1 MAQCHSTAVW
11 YLSRGPEHRTAISD
25 QALRALA
32 TLGKVNADDLLW
44 RPGFESWRSAGL
56 IPGLLTSA
64 PLAGNQSAVKAALS
78 PDSSSDWNL
87 GSLTEMAAALASR
100 LKEIGAGILVS
111 GVDWTK
117 SAQLYARFYG
127 GEGFRYLKQTELTLE
142 RFLSRAEHPRILAGI
157 LGAWVLVGTLNIV
170 MHDGTADAQLTP
182 RDQPRS
188 EATATS
194 IAPTA
199 NRQSRKEAVI
209 ERTFSKI
216 DLGLSIVKLQLSDP
230 LTYTSFVEKPASE
243 PHVSKQSETLVPVP
257 LPTKKPEAL
266 AKDISMGKSKV
277 TNARTGQRSARVG
290 RREARRPKPM
300 HFGTIGFNFASQ

>member
-100 LKEIGAGILVS
+100 LKEIAASTQRYLMRQWRGILVS

-117 SAQLYARFYG
+117 SAQLYAAPAGMSCRFPLG
-127 GEGFRYLKQTELTLE
+127 QLINP
-142 RFLSRAEHPRILAGI
+142 HGI
-157 LGAWVLVGTLNIV
+157 G
-170 MHDGTADAQLTP
+170 
-182 RDQPRS
+182 
-188 EATATS
+188 
-194 IAPTA
+194 
-199 NRQSRKEAVI
+199 
-209 ERTFSKI
+209 
-216 DLGLSIVKLQLSDP
+216 
-230 LTYTSFVEKPASE
+230 
-243 PHVSKQSETLVPVP
+243 
-257 LPTKKPEAL
+257 
-266 AKDISMGKSKV
+266 
-277 TNARTGQRSARVG
+277 
-290 RREARRPKPM
+290 
-300 HFGTIGFNFASQ
+300 